1 LRDGIHI
8 VLTGQ
13 PNVGK
18 SSLLNALAGTE
29 RAIVTEI
36 PGTTRDL
43 IRETISLNGVPLHV
57 IDTAGLREPRDPVE
71 KIGIERTWQAVAAAD
86 LVLWVSD
93 LTRPETCVP
102 DPALGVRTMAGVPQ
116 LHVLNKGDLAGV
128 EPSVRPK
135 DGMVEVAVSAKSG
148 AGLDLLKSAMLAAA
162 GWDVANEGAFMAR
175 ERHLQALQ
183 LAREHVTQAAGQSQ
197 VELVAEELKLAQRA
211 LGSIT
216 GEVTADDLLG
226 KIFSH
231 FCIGK

>member
-1 LRDGIHI
+1 
-8 VLTGQ
+8 
-13 PNVGK
+13 
-18 SSLLNALAGTE
+18 
-29 RAIVTEI
+29 
-36 PGTTRDL
+36 
-43 IRETISLNGVPLHV
+43 
-57 IDTAGLREPRDPVE
+57 
-71 KIGIERTWQAVAAAD
+71 
-86 LVLWVSD
+86 
-93 LTRPETCVP
+93 
-102 DPALGVRTMAGVPQ
+102 
-116 LHVLNKGDLAGV
+116 
-128 EPSVRPK
+128 
-135 DGMVEVAVSAKSG
+135 MVEVAVSAKSG

>member
-1 LRDGIHI
+1 M
-8 VLTGQ
+8 TGQ

-43 IRETISLNGVPLHV
+43 IRETINLRGVPLHV
-57 IDTAGLREPRDPVE
+57 FDTAGLREPRDPVE

-102 DPALGVRTMAGVPQ
+102 DPALGVRTTAGVPQ
-116 LHVLNKGDLAGV
+116 LHVLNKVDLAGL
-128 EPSVRPK
+128 EPSVRTMG
-135 DGMVEVAVSAKSG
+135 GMVEVALSAKSG
-148 AGLDLLKSAMLAAA
+148 AGLDLLKTAALTAA

-183 LAREHVTQAAGQSQ
+183 LAQEHVTRAAGQSQ
-197 VELVAEELKLAQRA
+197 VEFLAEELKLAQRA
-211 LGSIT
+211 LGGIT
-216 GEVTADDLLG
+216 GEITADDLLG